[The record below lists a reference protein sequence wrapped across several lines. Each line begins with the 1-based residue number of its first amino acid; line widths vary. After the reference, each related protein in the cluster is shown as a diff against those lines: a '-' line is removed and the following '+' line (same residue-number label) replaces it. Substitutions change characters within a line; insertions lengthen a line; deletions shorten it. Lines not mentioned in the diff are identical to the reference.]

1 MTESSSQQPT
11 ANPVTLDNKKDVEV
25 TGLPVLVKAIDYD
38 SEDFETAKLLEA
50 LKLKNVRYSD
60 GP

>member
-11 ANPVTLDNKKDVEV
+11 ANPVTPGNKNDVEV

-38 SEDFETAKLLEA
+38 SEDFETTKLLEA